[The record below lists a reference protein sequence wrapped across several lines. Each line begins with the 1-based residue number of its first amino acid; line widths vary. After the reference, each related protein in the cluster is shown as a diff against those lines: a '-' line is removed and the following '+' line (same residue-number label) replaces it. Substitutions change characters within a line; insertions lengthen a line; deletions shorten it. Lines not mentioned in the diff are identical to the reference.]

1 MNEKYSQR
9 QERHEANQT
18 KVTMM
23 SFHEKVSILTMMK
36 DAKQSIELTYNNVTV
51 ERCEVVQIINNQYV
65 IVQQRLSFFSKV
77 KSFLSIDA
85 VENIK
90 IN

>member
-1 MNEKYSQR
+1 MKEKYSQR
-9 QERHEANQT
+9 QERHKTNQT

-23 SFHEKVSILTMMK
+23 SFQEKVSILTLMK
-36 DAKQSIELTYNNVTV
+36 DARQSIELTYNSKTV
-51 ERCEVVQIINNQYV
+51 ERCEVVQVINNQYV
-65 IVQQRLSFFSKV
+65 IVQQRTSFFSKV

-85 VENIK
+85 VEDIK

>member
-1 MNEKYSQR
+1 MKEKCSQR
-9 QERHEANQT
+9 QERHKTNQT

-23 SFHEKVSILTMMK
+23 SFQEKVSILTLMK
-36 DAKQSIELTYNNVTV
+36 DARQSIELTYNSKTV
-51 ERCEVVQIINNQYV
+51 ERCEVVQVINNQYV
-65 IVQQRLSFFSKV
+65 IVQQRTSFFSKV

-85 VENIK
+85 VEDIK

>member
-1 MNEKYSQR
+1 MQ
-9 QERHEANQT
+9 HETNLK

-23 SFHEKVSILTMMK
+23 SFQEKVSILNLMK
-36 DAKQSIELTYNNVTV
+36 DARQSIELTYNNKIV
-51 ERCEVVQIINNQYV
+51 EKCEIVQVINNQYI
-65 IVQQRLSFFSKV
+65 IVQQRTSFFSKV
-77 KSFLSIDA
+77 KSFLSIDS

>member
-1 MNEKYSQR
+1 
-9 QERHEANQT
+9 
-18 KVTMM
+18 MM
-23 SFHEKVSILTMMK
+23 SFQEKVSILNLMK
-36 DAKQSIELTYNNVTV
+36 DARQSIELTYNSKIV

-65 IVQQRLSFFSKV
+65 IVQQRTSFFSKV

-85 VENIK
+85 VEDIK